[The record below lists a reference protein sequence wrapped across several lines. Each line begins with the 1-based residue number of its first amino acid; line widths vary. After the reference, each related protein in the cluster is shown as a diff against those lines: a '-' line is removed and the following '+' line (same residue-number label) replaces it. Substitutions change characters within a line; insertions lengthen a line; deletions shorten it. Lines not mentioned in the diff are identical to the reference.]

1 VLRARFADALFF
13 WNADQRAPLRDR
25 AALLEKVTYQAKLG
39 SYGDKVRRM
48 KALAE
53 HLCASLE
60 ARGILKAGQC
70 GHVLR
75 AVELCKCDLT
85 TQMVQEFPELQ
96 GVVGGLYSVAQ
107 GEPPE
112 VSGAI
117 YDHYLPHGAEDRC
130 PRSLVG
136 AVVSLAD
143 KLDAVV
149 GGFAVGLEPTGSSDP
164 FALRRQA
171 NGTVKVLLEFRLPL
185 SLKRAVEQ
193 ALNALNIVWRTS
205 QLEVFQRVL
214 EFFEER
220 LRYYFEAVRS
230 FRYDT
235 VRAVLAAGWDVPV
248 DAMARAEGLE
258 AIRGGENLEPLA
270 VAAKRIKNILTKSA
284 TAADWEP
291 GEVDTKLW
299 QERGEEELYQ
309 AYLTVA
315 EEAATLGQAGE
326 YRQALET
333 IASLRPAVDRFFDKV
348 LVMAEDRALRQNRL
362 RLLGKLDELFSG
374 IAQFAE
380 IAGQ

>member
-1 VLRARFADALFF
+1 
-13 WNADQRAPLRDR
+13 
-25 AALLEKVTYQAKLG
+25 LLEKVTYQAKLG

-60 ARGILKAGQC
+60 AQGILKAGQC

-185 SLKRAVEQ
+185 SLKRAVQQ

-205 QLEVFQRVL
+205 ELEVFQRVL

-299 QERGEEELYQ
+299 QERGEEELYR
-309 AYLTVA
+309 AYLKVA
-315 EEAATLGQAGE
+315 EEAATLGQGGE